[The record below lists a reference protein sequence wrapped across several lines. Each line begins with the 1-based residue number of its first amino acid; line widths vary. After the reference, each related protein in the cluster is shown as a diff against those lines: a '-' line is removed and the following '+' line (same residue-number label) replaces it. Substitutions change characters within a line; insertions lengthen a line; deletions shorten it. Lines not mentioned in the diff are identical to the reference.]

1 MYVQYRRHHVPHKGG
16 WYDSLRTRRKPLIHK
31 DLEQNRARNFDVS
44 AYETMTYDKLYAMIF
59 GMKIALAYGVPI
71 WKKIMKSFVKIS

>member
-1 MYVQYRRHHVPHKGG
+1 MLNAERC
-16 WYDSLRTRRKPLIHK
+16 WRKPLIHK

-71 WKKIMKSFVKIS
+71 WKKIMKSFVKISWHKNFRIFLAP